1 MSSQYVKLP
10 PDSGGGGGG
19 SVDSFNGRTGVVV
32 SQTGDYSAA
41 LISNTPA
48 GNIVATDVQG
58 AINELDSEKQPI
70 ISVGNFIVLGTDAGG
85 AVVAVPGWTQNAE
98 GGIDQA
104 GTFHPNNDVG
114 GFSSNNFT
122 WYVEPLQNSPDDN
135 LNIQNTYVQL
145 DNANSGF
152 DFGTSGTALR
162 LDNLNVTH
170 QGTGDVGEVQFRS
183 VNSNIGNGTDP
194 ISIKGMGIAFGFG
207 NINANVTVN
216 GALQG
221 YGMQFNVNAAA
232 SIDPTTQI
240 TAFYDFNNIGCASPN
255 YTSAGF
261 SPTIASINNNNNC
274 VGVNLNPNITTF
286 TGNAGYIGLAL
297 SGNFGTFNDGG
308 YYQGVNAAPTIT
320 SARYAAGLNI
330 SMDNVTPYAGVVS
343 DLVEQ
348 DITFTF
354 IAAGNNNSYTLEYTP
369 GATAGNEVVTVL
381 GNAIEVQIE
390 SGVSTATQVKA
401 AWDASQAATAIN
413 AVITGTASNAQVTFG
428 PTNFANGEDAG
439 RILAAWLDGDVEIT
453 GGLTFGGALSIG
465 KLNAFASQAIIDGGG
480 TPTSIHGLVSNPT
493 VAANATIANADTLGI
508 NTAMLLTV
516 GDNAAV
522 TTSLVGIAALALPAV
537 VTMGAGSTVDQVSGG
552 TFAISLDGAA
562 TGGTIGNLDLC
573 RSVAIPN
580 GITTITRMSG
590 YKFDLPFGDP
600 GTTTWGFYE
609 SPGVNN
615 YFAGN
620 LLVGGTAGSD
630 DTVSNASVAIEV
642 KSTTKSILLSRM
654 TTAERD
660 ALTAVNGMI
669 LYNATTNK
677 FQGYENGTWT
687 NLI

>member
-1 MSSQYVKLP
+1 MASQYIKLP
-10 PDSGGGGGG
+10 PDSGGGGGA
-19 SVDSFNGRTGVVV
+19 VDSFNGRTGPVTP
-32 SQTGDYSAA
+32 QAGDYNAGQ
-41 LISNTPA
+41 ITNTPA
-48 GNIVATDVQG
+48 GSIAATDVQA
-58 AINELDSEKQPI
+58 AINELDSEKQAAF
-70 ISVGNFIVLGTDAGG
+70 SVANFKVLGTDGAG
-85 AVVAVPGWTQNAE
+85 AVIEVPGWTQNGV
-98 GGIDQA
+98 GGVDQL
-104 GTFHPNNDVG
+104 GTFYPDNQVG
-114 GFSSNNFT
+114 NFSSNDVT
-122 WYVEPLQNSPDDN
+122 WYVEPLQDSPDDALN
-135 LNIQNTYVQL
+135 LVNTNVLL

-152 DFGTSGTALR
+152 QFGTDGQALR
-162 LDNLNVTH
+162 LHAINVTH
-170 QGTGDVGEVQFRS
+170 QGTGDVGEIVYKS
-183 VNSNIGNGTDP
+183 VNSNIGNGVDA
-194 ISIKGMGIAFGFG
+194 INVRGLSLAYGFG
-207 NINANVTVN
+207 NFNANVNIN
-216 GALQG
+216 GPLQG
-221 YGMQFNVNAAA
+221 YGVQLNVNAAA
-232 SIDPTTQI
+232 TIDPTSYFTG
-240 TAFYDFNNIGCASPN
+240 FYDGNNFGCATPH
-255 YTSAGF
+255 YTSANF
-261 SPTIASINNNNNC
+261 SPTIASINNNNSC
-274 VGVNLNPNITTF
+274 AGISLAPTITTF

-297 SGNFGTFNDGG
+297 SGNFGTFNTNG
-308 YYQGVNAAPTIT
+308 YYQGVNINPTIT
-320 SARYAAGLNI
+320 SARYAAGLNV
-330 SMDNVTPYAGVVS
+330 SMDNVTPYAGVQS
-343 DLVEQ
+343 TLVEQ
-348 DITFTF
+348 DITYTF
-354 IAAGNNNSYTLEYTP
+354 IAAGDNNSYTLEYTP
-369 GATAGNEVVTVL
+369 GGTAGSEVVSIV

-390 SGVSTATQVKA
+390 SGVSTATQIKA
-401 AWDASQAATAIN
+401 AWDASQAASAIN
-413 AVITGTASNAQVTFG
+413 AVITGTAGDAQVTFG
-428 PTNFANGEDAG
+428 PTNFANGINPG
-439 RILAAWLDGDVEIT
+439 QVLAAWLDGDVEIT